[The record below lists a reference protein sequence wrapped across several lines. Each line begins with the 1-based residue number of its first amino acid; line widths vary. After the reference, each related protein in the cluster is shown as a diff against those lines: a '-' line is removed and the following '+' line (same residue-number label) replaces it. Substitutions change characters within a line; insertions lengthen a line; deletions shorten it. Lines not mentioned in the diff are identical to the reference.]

1 METMQRWIDAT
12 RDWVDP
18 LYGITAALAVGL
30 LAVWLLNR
38 PATIRDRKIMGGHYK
53 GNITPKT
60 LPKTL
65 QDAPQPAETGDQP
78 PVPRQDDP
86 QDEAPERSAPEPE
99 AGDPLRRLREQ
110 RQKAPPRK
118 MR

>member
-18 LYGITAALAVGL
+18 LYGITAALAFGL
-30 LAVWLLNR
+30 LAVWLLTR

-60 LPKTL
+60 LPKML

-78 PVPRQDDP
+78 TGPRQDDL
-86 QDEAPERSAPEPE
+86 PERSAPEPE